1 MNLRYRETT
10 TVILDPRVFVESLCG
25 KLIGNTRLRSL
36 SGKTRALSM
45 IRVSYW
51 AVFRGWL
58 AFWYL
63 AQNVVIYKVHS

>member
-1 MNLRYRETT
+1 M
-10 TVILDPRVFVESLCG
+10 SLCG